1 MYPYRRIFNCA
12 NVCMDATD
20 ARLATM
26 RPWVLADLLRDVPC
40 IAERLFQLRSLLSHM
55 DVTILASQQ
64 PNLLLEVTTRGGC
77 TVSWQISQISYQLQL
92 ESGSGHCLI
101 A

>member
-1 MYPYRRIFNCA
+1 MA
-12 NVCMDATD
+12 SLDAAD

-40 IAERLFQLRSLLSHM
+40 IAERLFQLRSLLPHM

-64 PNLLLEVTTRGGC
+64 PNLLLKVTTPEDAPFHG
-77 TVSWQISQISYQLQL
+77 
-92 ESGSGHCLI
+92 EFHK
-101 A
+101 